1 MRNTVKARLIQKGK
15 HAMPQHSYFDELD
28 VVFVGHFPGLHEGRP
43 QKRSRFRM
51 GLMTGTNVEKRTGDQ
66 CFQTVCPIIFFDFRN
81 EEYCWNS
88 SPNAPRESFFFDI
101 EGARADRIE
110 AMIANDFPK
119 GFLPCRNTA
128 PFRMILDDMNDAFMH
143 YRPTRPYQLPLF
155 AEQFLTQIYSERA
168 ANLRSGK
175 YDKRIRDTA
184 ALIRNDPGTACDF
197 QKYADELKITLIHY
211 RRIFKSVTGLSPYQY
226 QQKCRLAAAIRLL
239 KNAEHLQLQEIGR
252 ICGFQDPAEF
262 SRFFRNQTG
271 LSPQHYC
278 KTFFE

>member
-1 MRNTVKARLIQKGK
+1 MA
-15 HAMPQHSYFDELD
+15 PCSYFDELK
-28 VVFVGHFPGLHEGRP
+28 VVFVGHFRNLHEGTF

-51 GLMTGTNVEKRTGDQ
+51 GVMTGTNVEKLTEKDS
-66 CFQTVCPIIFFDFRN
+66 FPAVCPIVFFNFRE

-88 SPNAPRESFFFDI
+88 SPNAPRESFFFDV

-110 AMIANDFPK
+110 AMIRSDFPK
-119 GFLPCRNTA
+119 GFLPCRDVT
-128 PFRMILDDMNDAFMH
+128 PFQMILNDMNDAFMH
-143 YRPTRPYQLPLF
+143 YRATRPYQLPLF
-155 AEQFLTQIYSERA
+155 AEQFLAQVYSERA

-175 YDKRIRDTA
+175 YDQRIRDTA
-184 ALIRNDPGTACDF
+184 ALIRNDPGSACDF
-197 QKYADELKITLIHY
+197 QKCADELKITLIHY
-211 RRIFKSVTGLSPYQY
+211 RRIFKSVTGLSPYHY

-278 KTFFE
+278 KTFFA

>member
-1 MRNTVKARLIQKGK
+1 
-15 HAMPQHSYFDELD
+15 MPPYSYFDELQ
-28 VVFVGHFPGLHEGRP
+28 VVFVGRFPNLHQGTFR
-43 QKRSRFRM
+43 KRSRFRM
-51 GLMTGTNVEKRTGDQ
+51 GLMTGTNVEKLTKKE
-66 CFQTVCPIIFFDFRN
+66 CFQAVCPIIFFNFRE

-88 SPNAPRESFFFDI
+88 PPDAPRESYFFDVA
-101 EGARADRIE
+101 GSRADQIE
-110 AMIANDFPK
+110 TMIRNDFPG
-119 GFLPCRNTA
+119 GFLPCRDTA
-128 PFRMILDDMNDAFMH
+128 PFRMILNDMNDAFMH
-143 YRPTRPYQLPLF
+143 YRATRPYQLPLL
-155 AEQFLTQIYSERA
+155 AEQFLTQVYSEWA

-184 ALIRNDPGTACDF
+184 MLIRQDPGTACDF
-197 QKYADELKITLIHY
+197 QRCADELKITLIHY

-226 QQKCRLAAAIRLL
+226 QRKCRLAAAIRLL
-239 KNAEHLQLQEIGR
+239 KNAENLQLQEIGR